1 MSKSIN
7 IDNIKN
13 MEEEVQLDV
22 EDIGEEYVIIS
33 KDTNDILND
42 MDFVDE
48 DERFLCES
56 IITNLEKYAAAS
68 IRDMKIVSLPF
79 IGCIR
84 INPIKRKL
92 RDAKLHLS
100 LIRKNMSKA
109 DYKKYVKDIIDEFG
123 EEMSKADTEKLI
135 MTRIRSNNKK
145 RYDEYYKKLGRAYA
159 EMFIYSIRLFKEV
172 PFDIEWEEYYQKLKG
187 ENKVVEEVID
197 ENDIKDYIAAQ
208 PRYCFK

>member
-1 MSKSIN
+1 
-7 IDNIKN
+7 
-13 MEEEVQLDV
+13 MEEEVQLGV

-48 DERFLCES
+48 DERLLCES

-79 IGCIR
+79 IGCVR
-84 INPIKRKL
+84 INPIKRRL

-109 DYKKYVKDIIDEFG
+109 DYKQYVKDIVDEFG

-135 MTRIRSNNKK
+135 ITKIRRNNKK
-145 RYDEYYKKLGRAYA
+145 HYDEYYKKLGRAYA
-159 EMFIYSIRLFKEV
+159 EMFIYSIRLLDEV
-172 PFDIEWEEYYQKLKG
+172 PFDIEWEEYYQELKG
-187 ENKVVEEVID
+187 DDNKVVEEVID
-197 ENDIKDYIAAQ
+197 ENDIRDYVIKQ
-208 PRYCFK
+208 PRYKFK

>member
-1 MSKSIN
+1 
-7 IDNIKN
+7 
-13 MEEEVQLDV
+13 MEEEVQLGV

-48 DERFLCES
+48 DERLLCES

-68 IRDMKIVSLPF
+68 IKDMKIVSLPF
-79 IGCIR
+79 IGCVR

-100 LIRKNMSKA
+100 LIRKNMSKT
-109 DYKKYVKDIIDEFG
+109 DYKQYVKDIVDEFG

-135 MTRIRSNNKK
+135 MTKIRSNNKK

-159 EMFIYSIRLFKEV
+159 EMFIYSIRLLKEV
-172 PFDIEWEEYYQKLKG
+172 PFDIEWEEYYQELKG
-187 ENKVVEEVID
+187 EDKVVKEVID
-197 ENDIKDYIAAQ
+197 ENDIRDYVIKQ
-208 PRYCFK
+208 PRYRFK